1 VASQRLAVGGV
12 CRAELG
18 ESLVATG
25 HSLTTA
31 IIDGGDDAALFE
43 AQLGAVGVTA
53 RLAAEAVNL
62 VRAAGRKLLELA
74 SPFLEGGSRRGGQSD
89 ATLGLNN

>member
-1 VASQRLAVGGV
+1 
-12 CRAELG
+12 LG

-62 VRAAGRKLLELA
+62 VRAAGGNCWSSL
-74 SPFLEGGSRRGGQSD
+74 RRSSKAALGAAVNPTRRSD
-89 ATLGLNN
+89 